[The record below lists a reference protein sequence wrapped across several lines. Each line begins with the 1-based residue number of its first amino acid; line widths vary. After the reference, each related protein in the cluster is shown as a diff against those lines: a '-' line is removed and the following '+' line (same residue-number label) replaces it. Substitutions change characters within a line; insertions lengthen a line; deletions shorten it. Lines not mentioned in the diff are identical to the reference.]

1 MPHHWRDWL
10 FNGLRRAR
18 PGVSVGVLIGTAW
31 FSSSCYTQG
40 ETTCGQEDEPVAP
53 LRGKVVDSTT
63 GAPLEGSLVF
73 VELCK
78 LYSENPN
85 PGKGHPNYRYG
96 GIAAKDGS
104 FEILVPRGQVGL
116 HTFLPGYRYGSL
128 EVGDSTAPDVVV
140 RTAALLPGDPRPKV
154 ADLIPSASVVKPGES
169 ISFAVQVTA
178 SSPRDPISEEVLLLE
193 PTTQVARAFDPP
205 FRRGNDGF
213 GVGFPNGRWS
223 LTMNAPSQPGTYSY
237 RFGMTSEQ
245 CIVGELLQTE
255 ITVR

>member
-1 MPHHWRDWL
+1 MRHPREDRL
-10 FNGLRRAR
+10 FGLRRAR
-18 PGVSVGVLIGTAW
+18 RGVLVGLLIGTACV
-31 FSSSCYTQG
+31 SSSCYTQG

-53 LRGKVVDSTT
+53 LRGKVVDSAS
-63 GAPLEGSLVF
+63 GQPLEGSLVF

-78 LYSENPN
+78 LYSVNPN

-96 GIAAKDGS
+96 AIAAKDGS
-104 FEILVPRGQVGL
+104 FEVAVPKGKVGL

-128 EVGDSTAPDVVV
+128 EVADSTAPDVVV

-154 ADLIPSASVVKPGES
+154 ADFLPSAREVKPGES

-193 PTTQVARAFDPP
+193 PSTQVARAFDPP

-213 GVGFPNGRWS
+213 GVGFPSGKWS
-223 LTMNAPSQPGTYSY
+223 VTMNAPSQPGTYTY

-245 CIVGELLQTE
+245 CIVSELLQTE